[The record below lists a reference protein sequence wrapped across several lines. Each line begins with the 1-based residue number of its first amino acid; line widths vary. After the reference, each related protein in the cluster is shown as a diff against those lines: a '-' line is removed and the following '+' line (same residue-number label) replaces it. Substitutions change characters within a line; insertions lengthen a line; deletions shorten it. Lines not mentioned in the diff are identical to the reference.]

1 MAKHNSAY
9 NSLEDE
15 LKQVY
20 SIVKQFGERELGW
33 MISKVSEKLKIKKYE
48 AARRIYRLKE
58 HGLIDFIDP
67 DPPRTLQRY
76 LFSTYSTWFW
86 LIALAVSL
94 IFMMIYVLPGTPP
107 FIYLRYILGSVFVL
121 YLPGSSLIEL
131 LYPRSGELSQLERLA
146 LSIGLSLALVPLVG
160 LILNYTP
167 WGIRL
172 DPVFAS
178 LSLLT
183 IGLAGGAVY
192 RKFTIFKLRIY
203 AERELK

>member
-1 MAKHNSAY
+1 MAKHNSTY
-9 NSLEDE
+9 NSLEEDLRE
-15 LKQVY
+15 VY
-20 SIVKQFGERELGW
+20 SIIKQSGERDLDW
-33 MISKVSEKLKIKKYE
+33 ITSKVSEKLKIKKYE
-48 AARRIYRLKE
+48 AARRIYRLRE
-58 HGLIDFIDP
+58 HGLVDFIDQ

-76 LFSTYSTWFW
+76 FFSTYCTWFW
-86 LIALAVSL
+86 LIALAVFL
-94 IFMMIYVLPGTPP
+94 IFIMIYVLPGSPP

-131 LYPRSGELSQLERLA
+131 LYPKSGELSQLERLA

-172 DPVFAS
+172 DPVFTS

-203 AERELK
+203 EERELK

>member
-33 MISKVSEKLKIKKYE
+33 MVSKVSEKLKIKKYE

-172 DPVFAS
+172 DPVFTS

>member
-9 NSLEDE
+9 NGLEDE

-33 MISKVSEKLKIKKYE
+33 MVSKVSEKLKIKKYE

>member
-172 DPVFAS
+172 DPVFTS